1 MAPAHFPLPSACLL
15 ACVVFAAAA
24 MAEDPAPGSQV
35 WVDGIPFTIPAGCSL
50 EQVAEP
56 KLCTWPI
63 VATWDP
69 QGNLVVAESVW
80 SREPVHKQLE
90 TRPHRIVRLIDT
102 DRDGRFDR
110 RQVVAESLSFPE
122 GVLCLGNAI
131 LVTAP
136 PQIWK
141 LTDADGDGVCESRE
155 VWFDGQTLTH
165 CANDLH
171 GPWLGPDGW
180 IYWSKSAF
188 AEQTHE
194 VLHRGQFTST
204 ASHLYRRHP
213 HGGPIEPVM
222 TGGMD
227 NLVDVAWHPSG
238 ERFFCATFLHH
249 PADGIRDGI
258 GHAMYGSVFGKSH
271 QVLDG
276 HPKTGPLM
284 EPLVEMGP
292 AAPAGLLY
300 LNAVEESIAS
310 RMPLPSN
317 KEISGYLATAQF
329 NLHKVSVH
337 PLHTSPDAAGYTSA
351 STDLVSSPRIDFHP
365 VDVLLDRDGSL
376 IIVDTGG
383 WYDLCCPSSGTD
395 QRVALGGIYRLR
407 GATDDRRGDAAFRPV
422 RANGRSMEEI
432 ARALVDDPNNIDA
445 WRQIDASLES
455 HSVDERLAALNL
467 ISLYRH
473 QGSRD
478 AVLACQYRYGYG
490 ESQDLRTV
498 RLAAECIGR
507 LGLQVAND
515 SDSGDYLDQLQ
526 LLTRHRSDRS
536 IQHAV
541 ILALIEGGEVEK
553 VRTRLSHHPAEGAA
567 CAIILDQLQ
576 ALRDEDAQAI
586 CHLASSDD
594 ASAANIA
601 LEILQRHP
609 EWSDRGAAWLEDRF
623 LHGSDAQLQ
632 AIAAILTRWSE
643 QASVQLL
650 VQEWLGRASSGS
662 VGQQA
667 CLMQALAGSADR
679 PLPASWAEPLARWIE
694 AVDSDHPLANTVA
707 KLQLGGKDQPV
718 ARALAS
724 QIARHE
730 SAAPRTWLVWSRGLP
745 VGTTLA
751 SRQENRL
758 VAVCLE
764 GQSEERSLAL
774 ATLQRIQ
781 LTDRTAANELIR
793 GLDRL
798 GPLELPQAL
807 DGLLRMNQPEID
819 RELLEKLESTDS
831 AKSLNIDRT
840 LSLLKNREPNAI
852 DSWRGSLSRLQQPPA
867 DISAAVDRWM
877 NELPEGD
884 PNRGYHIFRSDK
896 AACSACHRI
905 GYVGGNVGPVLSQIG
920 RTRSRRDLIEAIAF
934 PSARLEQ
941 SYRSTKMRTLDGE
954 ILNGLI
960 VAQTTQSITLQIAAD
975 RRVAVPREDIEATEP
990 SSVSIMP
997 AGLDQQLTRQEL
1009 ADLIAFLENAK

>member
-1 MAPAHFPLPSACLL
+1 MAKVSPLLSATCFFATLL
-15 ACVVFAAAA
+15 LTVAVIAQ
-24 MAEDPAPGSQV
+24 DPAEVKQV
-35 WVDGIPFTIPAGCSL
+35 SIDGIPFSIPSGTTF
-50 EQVAEP
+50 EQVAAP

-69 QGNLVVAESVW
+69 EGNLVVAESVW
-80 SREPVHKQLE
+80 NREPVHKQLE
-90 TRPHRIVRLIDT
+90 TRPHRIVRLSDT
-102 DRDGRFDR
+102 DQDGRFDR

-122 GVLCLGNAI
+122 GVLCLGNDIFVA
-131 LVTAP
+131 AP

-194 VLHRGQFTST
+194 VLQRGKFTST

-213 HGGPIEPVM
+213 QGGPIEPVM

-258 GHAMYGSVFGKSH
+258 GHAMYGSVFGKPH
-271 QVLDG
+271 QVIDG

-292 AAPAGLLY
+292 AAPAGLQY
-300 LNAVEESIAS
+300 LKSLEKRVSASIVA
-310 RMPLPSN
+310 PEG
-317 KEISGYLATAQF
+317 KEISGYLAAAQF

-337 PLHTSPDAAGYTSA
+337 PLFTSGDSAGYTSA
-351 STDLVSSPRIDFHP
+351 SIDLVSSPRIDFHP

-407 GATDDRRGDAAFRPV
+407 GATNEQSASGILSIDAL
-422 RANGRSMEEI
+422 
-432 ARALVDDPNNIDA
+432 ARILINDSENRDA
-445 WRQIDASLES
+445 WRQIEESLES
-455 HSVDERLAALNL
+455 ESVDMRLAALNL

-478 AVLACQYRYGYG
+478 AVSKCLYRYGYG
-490 ESQDLRTV
+490 DQQDLRTA

-507 LGLQVAND
+507 LGMKAD
-515 SDSGDYLDQLQ
+515 SKGDSGDYLDLLQ
-526 LLTRHRSDRS
+526 LLGHHRTDRS

-541 ILALIEGGEVEK
+541 IFSLIEGGEIEL
-553 VRTRLSHHPAEGAA
+553 VRNSLTQHTAHAAA
-567 CAIILDQLQ
+567 CAIALDQRN
-576 ALRDEDAQAI
+576 ALRIEDAQAI
-586 CHLASSDD
+586 CRLASSEDSN
-594 ASAANIA
+594 ALSIA

-609 EWSDRGAAWLEDRF
+609 EWSDAAAPWLEEQF
-623 LHGSDAQLQ
+623 LQGNDARLR
-632 AIAAILTRWSE
+632 AIAPILARWSDQTSVQQPVHKWLG
-643 QASVQLL
+643 QAS
-650 VQEWLGRASSGS
+650 SKSD
-662 VGQQA
+662 GQQS
-667 CLMQALAGSADR
+667 CLMQMLVGCADR
-679 PLPASWAEPLARWIE
+679 PLPESWAEPLARWIDT
-694 AVDSDHPLANTVA
+694 VDGDHPLADVVA
-707 KLQLGGKDQPV
+707 KLQLGSNGQVV
-718 ARALAS
+718 AQALAR
-724 QIARHE
+724 QISRHA
-730 SAAPRTWLVWSRGLP
+730 SATPRTWLVWSRGMP
-745 VGTTLA
+745 AGTTLD
-751 SRQENRL
+751 RQQEKLLITECLDGPSENR
-758 VAVCLE
+758 
-764 GQSEERSLAL
+764 GLAL
-774 ATLQRIQ
+774 ATVQRIQ
-781 LTDRTAANELIR
+781 LTDRAAASELIR

-807 DGLLRMNQPEID
+807 EGLLRMTNPDID
-819 RELLEKLESTDS
+819 RELLAKLASTDS
-831 AKSLNIDRT
+831 AKTLNLDRT
-840 LSLLKNREPNAI
+840 LSLLRNRDSKAI
-852 DSWRGSLSRLQQPPA
+852 ESWRETLTRLQQPPA
-867 DISAAVDRWM
+867 DIAAAVDRWIAD
-877 NELPEGD
+877 LPEGD
-884 PNRGYHIFRSDK
+884 PKQGYHVFRSDK

-905 GYVGGNVGPVLSQIG
+905 GYVGGNVGPILSQIG

-941 SYRSTKMRTLDGE
+941 SYRSTKIRTVEGE
-954 ILNGLI
+954 VLNGLI
-960 VAQTTQSITLQIAAD
+960 VAQTAQSVTLQIAAD
-975 RRVAVPREDIEATEP
+975 RRVTVQRDEIEESEP

>member
-1 MAPAHFPLPSACLL
+1 MATAFPPSVLMIILLLSLPQVATT
-15 ACVVFAAAA
+15 
-24 MAEDPAPGSQV
+24 AEDSPSVQTV
-35 WVDGIPFTIPAGCSL
+35 WLNDTPFSIPAQCGM
-50 EQVAEP
+50 EQATEP

-63 VATWDP
+63 VAAWDP
-69 QGNLVVAESVW
+69 EGNLVVAESVW
-80 SREPVHKQLE
+80 NREPVHKQLE

-122 GVLCLGNAI
+122 GVLCLGNDI
-131 LVTAP
+131 LVSAP
-136 PQIWK
+136 PEIWK

-155 VWFDGQTLTH
+155 VWFDGKTLTN

-194 VLHRGQFTST
+194 ILVRGRFTSS

-213 HGGPIEPVM
+213 KGGPIEPVM

-258 GHAMYGSVFGKSH
+258 GHAMYGSVFGKPH
-271 QVLDG
+271 DVLDG
-276 HPKTGPLM
+276 HPRTGPLM

-300 LNAVEESIAS
+300 LNSLEDRIAA
-310 RMPLPSN
+310 RVPTPAGH
-317 KEISGYLATAQF
+317 EISGYLATAQF
-329 NLHKVSVH
+329 NLHKVSLH
-337 PLHTSPDAAGYTSA
+337 PLYTSSDSSGYA
-351 STDLVSSPRIDFHP
+351 SASIDLVTSPRIDFHP

-407 GATDDRRGDAAFRPV
+407 GATTDPLSPTDHAIDAL
-422 RANGRSMEEI
+422 
-432 ARALVDDPNNIDA
+432 ARILIQDPENKEA

-455 HSVDERLAALNL
+455 ESVDVRLAALHL

-473 QGSRD
+473 EGSRN
-478 AVLACQYRYGYG
+478 AVSACQYRYGYG
-490 ESQDLRTV
+490 DHQDLRTA

-507 LGLQVAND
+507 LGLKVAGD

-526 LLTRHRSDRS
+526 LLTHHRSDRS

-541 ILALIEGGEVEK
+541 ILALMEGGEIEP
-553 VRTRLSHHPAEGAA
+553 VRNRLLHHPSEAVA
-567 CAIILDQLQ
+567 CAIALDQRK
-576 ALRDEDAQAI
+576 ALRDEDAHAI
-586 CHLASSDD
+586 FRLASSDD
-594 ASAANIA
+594 SNAARA
-601 LEILQRHP
+601 AQEILQRHP
-609 EWSDRGAAWLEDRF
+609 QWSNIGARWLEDQF
-623 LHGSDAQLQ
+623 LEGSDMQLQ
-632 AIAAILTRWSE
+632 AIEPILAQWSE
-643 QASVQLL
+643 QTSVQDLVKRLL
-650 VQEWLGRASSGS
+650 EQVPKWSD
-662 VGQQA
+662 GQRA
-667 CLMQALAGSADR
+667 CLIHTLARCADR
-679 PLPASWAEPLARWIE
+679 PLPESWDEPLGRWIE
-694 AVDSDHPLANTVA
+694 TVGSDHPLADLIA
-707 KLQLGGKDQPV
+707 SLQVGERS
-718 ARALAS
+718 ASIAAALER
-724 QIARHE
+724 QIARHT
-730 SAAPRTWLVWSRGLP
+730 SVSPRAWLVWSRGMP
-745 VGTTLA
+745 VGATLGSHHEA
-751 SRQENRL
+751 IL
-758 VAVCLE
+758 VAECLE
-764 GQSEERSLAL
+764 GLPENRGLGL
-774 ATLQRIQ
+774 ATLQRIL
-781 LTDRTAANELIR
+781 LTDRSAAGDLIR

-798 GPLELPQAL
+798 GPLELPQAIES
-807 DGLLRMNQPEID
+807 LLRMNNADID
-819 RELLEKLESTDS
+819 RELLLRIEALDG
-831 AKSLNIDRT
+831 AKSLDIDRT
-840 LSLLKNREPNAI
+840 VSLLRRREPNVIA
-852 DSWRGSLSRLQQPPA
+852 SWREMLARAQQPPA
-867 DISAAVDRWM
+867 DIEAAVDRWVI
-877 NELPEGD
+877 ELPAGD
-884 PNRGYHIFRSDK
+884 PVRGYHVFRSDK

-941 SYRSTKMRTLDGE
+941 SYRSTKVRTHDGE
-954 ILNGLI
+954 VINGLI
-960 VAQTTQSITLQIAAD
+960 VATTDQSIALQVAAD
-975 RRVAVPREDIEATEP
+975 RRITVQRDEIEASEP
-990 SSVSIMP
+990 STISIMP

>member
-1 MAPAHFPLPSACLL
+1 MANALSPLPSALILSLFLL
-15 ACVVFAAAA
+15 SHSAIAQDA
-24 MAEDPAPGSQV
+24 DPMQQV
-35 WVDGIPFTIPAGCSL
+35 SIDGVPFSIPAGTTL
-50 EQVAEP
+50 EQVAAP

-69 QGNLVVAESVW
+69 KGNLVVAESVW
-80 SREPVHKQLE
+80 TREPVHKQLE
-90 TRPHRIVRLIDT
+90 TRPHRIVRLTDT
-102 DRDGRFDR
+102 DQDGQFDH

-122 GVLCLGNAI
+122 GVLCLGNDI
-131 LVTAP
+131 LVAAP
-136 PQIWK
+136 PEIWK

-155 VWFDGQTLTH
+155 VWFDGKTLTH

-194 VLHRGQFTST
+194 VLHGGNFTST

-213 HGGPIEPVM
+213 KGGPIEPVM

-258 GHAMYGSVFGKSH
+258 GHAMYGSVFGKPH

-300 LNAVEESIAS
+300 LNNLRESVAS
-310 RMPLPSN
+310 RIPPPKGKN
-317 KEISGYLATAQF
+317 TSGYLATAQF
-329 NLHKVSVH
+329 NLHKVSLH
-337 PLHTSPDAAGYTSA
+337 PLYTSGDSAGYTSA
-351 STDLVSSPRIDFHP
+351 SIDLVSSPRIDFHP

-407 GATDDRRGDAAFRPV
+407 GATTTLPENHSIDAFAK
-422 RANGRSMEEI
+422 I
-432 ARALVDDPNNIDA
+432 LLDDPENKEA
-445 WRQIDASLES
+445 WRQIDASLQS
-455 HSVDERLAALNL
+455 VSVDVRLAALHL

-473 QGSRD
+473 EGSRN
-478 AVLACQYRYGYG
+478 AVSMCQYRYGYG
-490 ESQDLRTV
+490 DHQDLRTA

-507 LGLQVAND
+507 VGMKGEING
-515 SDSGDYLDQLQ
+515 DSGDYLDQLK
-526 LLTRHRSDRS
+526 LLIHHRSDRS

-541 ILALIEGGEVEK
+541 ILALIEGGDVEP
-553 VRTRLSHHPAEGAA
+553 VRKRLLHHPAEAAA
-567 CAIILDQLQ
+567 CAIALDQRKSLSN
-576 ALRDEDAQAI
+576 EDAQMI
-586 CHLASSDD
+586 FRLTSSDD
-594 ASAANIA
+594 SNASKIA
-601 LEILQRHP
+601 LEILRNHP
-609 EWSDRGAAWLEDRF
+609 EWSDVGAPWLEEQF
-623 LHGSDAQLQ
+623 LSGNDLQLQ
-632 AIAAILTRWSE
+632 AIAPILVQWSSHT
-643 QASVQLL
+643 SVQRL
-650 VQEWLGRASSGS
+650 VQSWIGKASTWSDA
-662 VGQQA
+662 QRD
-667 CLMQALAGSADR
+667 CLIQVLAGSVDR
-679 PLPASWAEPLARWIE
+679 PLPASWAEPLARWIDT
-694 AVDSDHPLANTVA
+694 VDSDHPLTDIVA
-707 KLQLGGKDQPV
+707 KLQFGENR
-718 ARALAS
+718 AIIAAALAR

-730 SAAPRTWLVWSRGLP
+730 SAEPRTWLVWSRGMP
-745 VGTTLA
+745 VGASLA
-751 SRQENRL
+751 KDQEKLL
-758 VAVCLE
+758 VAECLD
-764 GQSEERSLAL
+764 GPSENRSLAL

-781 LTDRTAANELIR
+781 LTDRGVASELIR
-793 GLDRL
+793 GLGRL

-807 DGLLRMNQPEID
+807 DGLLRMNQPEVD
-819 RELLEKLESTDS
+819 EELLAKLESIEG

-840 LSLLKNREPNAI
+840 ISLLRNREPKAI
-852 DSWRGSLSRLQQPPA
+852 ESWRESLTRMQQPPA
-867 DISAAVDRWM
+867 DIAAVVDRWM
-877 NELPEGD
+877 TELPAGD
-884 PNRGYHIFRSDK
+884 PKQGYHVFRSDK
-896 AACSACHRI
+896 GACSACHRI

-941 SYRSTKMRTLDGE
+941 SYRSTKIQTREGE

-960 VAQTTQSITLQIAAD
+960 VAQNEQSITLQIAAD
-975 RRVAVPREDIEATEP
+975 RRITVQREEIEASEP

>member
-1 MAPAHFPLPSACLL
+1 MAKVLSPLPSAWLL
-15 ACVVFAAAA
+15 AISLLCSSVIAQDGEP
-24 MAEDPAPGSQV
+24 MQQV
-35 WVDGIPFTIPAGCSL
+35 SIDGVPFSIPAGTTL
-50 EQVAEP
+50 EQVAAP

-69 QGNLVVAESVW
+69 KGNLVVAESVW
-80 SREPVHKQLE
+80 TREPVHKQLE
-90 TRPHRIVRLIDT
+90 TRPHRIVRLSDT
-102 DRDGRFDR
+102 DQDGQFDH

-122 GVLCLGNAI
+122 GVLCLGNDI
-131 LVTAP
+131 LVAAP
-136 PQIWK
+136 PEIWK

-155 VWFDGQTLTH
+155 VWFDGKTLTN

-194 VLHRGQFTST
+194 VLHRGKFTST

-213 HGGPIEPVM
+213 KGGPIEPVM

-258 GHAMYGSVFGKSH
+258 GHAMYGSVFGKPH

-300 LNAVEESIAS
+300 LNSLHERIAS
-310 RMPLPSN
+310 RMPTPIG
-317 KEISGYLATAQF
+317 KQVSGYLATAQF
-329 NLHKVSVH
+329 NLHKVSLH
-337 PLHTSPDAAGYTSA
+337 PLYTSGDSSGYTSA
-351 STDLVSSPRIDFHP
+351 SIDLVSSPRIDFHP

-407 GATDDRRGDAAFRPV
+407 SATTARPSPTDHSIDDLAQ
-422 RANGRSMEEI
+422 I
-432 ARALVDDPNNIDA
+432 LIDDPENKEV
-445 WRQIDASLES
+445 WRQIDASLQS
-455 HSVDERLAALNL
+455 DSVDVRLAALHL

-473 QGSRD
+473 EGSRN
-478 AVLACQYRYGYG
+478 AVSMCQYRFGYG
-490 ESQDLRTV
+490 DQKDLRTA

-507 LGLQVAND
+507 LGLKVA
-515 SDSGDYLDQLQ
+515 SDGDGGDYLDQLQ
-526 LLTRHRSDRS
+526 LLTHHRSDRS

-541 ILALIEGGEVEK
+541 VLALMEGGEIEPIRK
-553 VRTRLSHHPAEGAA
+553 RLLLHPSESAA
-567 CAIILDQLQ
+567 YAIVLDQRK

-594 ASAANIA
+594 SIAANAA

-609 EWSDRGAAWLEDRF
+609 EWSDRGAPWLEERF
-623 LHGSDAQLQ
+623 ISGNESQLQ
-632 AIAAILTRWSE
+632 AIAPILARWSE
-643 QASVQLL
+643 QTSVQLL
-650 VQEWLGRASSGS
+650 VQNWLSHGSSWS
-662 VGQQA
+662 DGQQA
-667 CLMQALAGSADR
+667 CLMQILAGCADR
-679 PLPASWAEPLARWIE
+679 PLPASWGKPLAGWIE
-694 AVDSDHPLANTVA
+694 VVDSDHPLTEFVP
-707 KLQLGGKDQPV
+707 KLQLGEN
-718 ARALAS
+718 RAIIAAALER

-730 SAAPRTWLVWSRGLP
+730 SAQPRTWLVWSRGLP
-745 VGTTLA
+745 MGATLA
-751 SRQENRL
+751 SRQEKLL
-758 VAVCLE
+758 VAECLD
-764 GQSEERSLAL
+764 GPSETRVLAL

-781 LTDRTAANELIR
+781 LTDRSAANELIR

-807 DGLLRMNQPEID
+807 DGLLRMNQREVD
-819 RELLEKLESTDS
+819 RELLAKLESTDG

-840 LSLLKNREPNAI
+840 ISSLRNREPKVI
-852 DSWRGSLSRLQQPPA
+852 QSWRETLTRLQQPPA
-867 DISAAVDRWM
+867 DIAAAVDRWM
-877 NELPEGD
+877 TELPAGD
-884 PNRGYHIFRSDK
+884 PKQGYHVFRSDK

-905 GYVGGNVGPVLSQIG
+905 GYVGGNVGPILSQIG

-941 SYRSTKMRTLDGE
+941 SYRSTKIQTREGE

-960 VAQTTQSITLQIAAD
+960 VAQSPQSITLQIAAD
-975 RRVAVPREDIEATEP
+975 RRITVQREEIEASEP
-990 SSVSIMP
+990 SSISIMP

>member
-1 MAPAHFPLPSACLL
+1 MAKVLSPLPSALFLAAFLL
-15 ACVVFAAAA
+15 SYSAIAQDAAPI
-24 MAEDPAPGSQV
+24 EQV
-35 WVDGIPFTIPAGCSL
+35 SIDGVPFSIPAGTTL
-50 EQVAEP
+50 EQVAAP

-69 QGNLVVAESVW
+69 KGNLVVAESVW
-80 SREPVHKQLE
+80 TREPVHKQLE
-90 TRPHRIVRLIDT
+90 TRPHRIIRLTDT
-102 DRDGRFDR
+102 DQDGRFDH

-122 GVLCLGNAI
+122 GVLCLGNDI
-131 LVTAP
+131 LVAAP
-136 PQIWK
+136 PEIWK

-155 VWFDGQTLTH
+155 VWFDGKTLTN

-194 VLHRGQFTST
+194 VLNRGKFTST

-213 HGGPIEPVM
+213 KGGPIEPVM

-258 GHAMYGSVFGKSH
+258 GHAMYGSVFGKPH

-300 LNAVEESIAS
+300 LNNLRESIAS
-310 RMPLPSN
+310 RIPTPVGKNL
-317 KEISGYLATAQF
+317 SGYLAAAQF
-329 NLHKVSVH
+329 NLHKISLH
-337 PLHTSPDAAGYTSA
+337 PLYTSSDSSEYTSA
-351 STDLVSSPRIDFHP
+351 SIDLVSSPRIDFHP

-407 GATDDRRGDAAFRPV
+407 GATTDPLSPTDHPIDAVAQILIR
-422 RANGRSMEEI
+422 
-432 ARALVDDPNNIDA
+432 DPENKEA

-455 HSVDERLAALNL
+455 ESVDVRLAALHL

-473 QGSRD
+473 EGSRK
-478 AVLACQYRYGYG
+478 AVSMCQYHYGYG
-490 ESQDLRTV
+490 DHQDLRTV

-507 LGLQVAND
+507 LGLKVASD
-515 SDSGDYLDQLQ
+515 GDSGDYFDQLQ
-526 LLTRHRSDRS
+526 WLTHHRSDRS

-541 ILALIEGGEVEK
+541 ILALMEGGEIEA
-553 VRTRLSHHPAEGAA
+553 VRKRLLHHPSEAAA
-567 CAIILDQLQ
+567 CAIALDQRKVLGN
-576 ALRDEDAQAI
+576 EDAPTI
-586 CHLASSDD
+586 FRLASSDD
-594 ASAANIA
+594 SNASRVA

-609 EWSDRGAAWLEDRF
+609 EWSDVGAAWLEEQF
-623 LHGSDAQLQ
+623 LRGTDPQLQ
-632 AIAAILTRWSE
+632 PIAPILVQWSS
-643 QASVQLL
+643 QTSVQLL
-650 VQEWLGRASSGS
+650 VQKWLGKVSTWSDAQR
-662 VGQQA
+662 A
-667 CLMQALAGSADR
+667 CLIQVLAGSVDR
-679 PLPASWAEPLARWIE
+679 PMPASWAEPLAGWIDT
-694 AVDSDHPLANTVA
+694 VDSDHPLTDIVA
-707 KLQLGGKDQPV
+707 KWQLGENR
-718 ARALAS
+718 AIIATALAR

-730 SAAPRTWLVWSRGLP
+730 SAQPRTWLVWSRGMP
-745 VGTTLA
+745 VGANLT
-751 SRQENRL
+751 SRQEKLLVTECLDGPSENR
-758 VAVCLE
+758 A
-764 GQSEERSLAL
+764 LAL

-781 LTDRTAANELIR
+781 LTDRVAASELIR
-793 GLDRL
+793 RLDRL
-798 GPLELPQAL
+798 GPLELPQAI
-807 DGLLRMNQPEID
+807 DGILRMNEPEVD
-819 RELLEKLESTDS
+819 RELLAKLESTDG

-840 LSLLKNREPNAI
+840 ISLLRSREPEAI
-852 DSWRGSLSRLQQPPA
+852 ESWREMLTRLQQPPA
-867 DISAAVDRWM
+867 DIATAVDRWM
-877 NELPEGD
+877 TELPAGD
-884 PNRGYHIFRSDK
+884 PKQGYHVFRSDK
-896 AACSACHRI
+896 GACSACHRI

-941 SYRSTKMRTLDGE
+941 SYRSTKIQTREGE

-960 VAQTTQSITLQIAAD
+960 VAQTPQSITLQIAAD
-975 RRVAVPREDIEATEP
+975 RRITVQREEIEASEP
-990 SSVSIMP
+990 SSISIMP

>member
-1 MAPAHFPLPSACLL
+1 MAKVSPLLSATCFFATLL
-15 ACVVFAAAA
+15 LTVAVIAQ
-24 MAEDPAPGSQV
+24 DPAQV
-35 WVDGIPFTIPAGCSL
+35 KQVSIEGVPFSIPTGTTL
-50 EQVAEP
+50 EQVAAP

-69 QGNLVVAESVW
+69 KGNLVVAESVW
-80 SREPVHKQLE
+80 NREPVHKQLE
-90 TRPHRIVRLIDT
+90 TRPHRIVRLSDT
-102 DRDGRFDR
+102 DQDGRFDR

-122 GVLCLGNAI
+122 GVLCLGNDIFVA
-131 LVTAP
+131 AP

-194 VLHRGQFTST
+194 VLQRGKFTST

-213 HGGPIEPVM
+213 KGGSIEPVM

-258 GHAMYGSVFGKSH
+258 GHAMYGSVFGKPH
-271 QVLDG
+271 HVIDG

-300 LNAVEESIAS
+300 LNSLDERVSARIAA
-310 RMPLPSN
+310 PAG
-317 KEISGYLATAQF
+317 KEISGYLAAAQF

-337 PLHTSPDAAGYTSA
+337 PLYTSGDSAGYTSA
-351 STDLVSSPRIDFHP
+351 SIDLVSSPRIDFHP

-407 GATDDRRGDAAFRPV
+407 GATVLPTENHSINAWGP
-422 RANGRSMEEI
+422 I
-432 ARALVDDPNNIDA
+432 LVEDPHREDV
-445 WRQIDASLES
+445 WRQIEASLES
-455 HSVDERLAALNL
+455 ESVDVRLAALNL

-473 QGSRD
+473 QGSRE
-478 AVLACQYRYGYG
+478 AVSKCLDRYGYG
-490 ESQDLRTV
+490 DQRNLRTA

-507 LGLQVAND
+507 LGMKTD
-515 SDSGDYLDQLQ
+515 STGDSGDYLDLLQ
-526 LLTRHRSDRS
+526 LLTHHPSDRS

-541 ILALIEGGEVEK
+541 IFGLIEGGKIEPI
-553 VRTRLSHHPAEGAA
+553 RNRLTHHPSEAAA
-567 CAIILDQLQ
+567 CAIALDQRK
-576 ALRDEDAQAI
+576 ALRIEDVQAI
-586 CHLASSDD
+586 CRLASSDD
-594 ASAANIA
+594 TQATNVA

-609 EWSDRGAAWLEDRF
+609 EWSDRGANWLEEQF
-623 LHGSDAQLQ
+623 LHGNDAQLH
-632 AIAAILTRWSE
+632 AIAPILARWSDQSSVQQLVQKWLTRVSSWSD
-643 QASVQLL
+643 L
-650 VQEWLGRASSGS
+650 
-662 VGQQA
+662 QQA
-667 CLMQALAGSADR
+667 CLVEVLAGCTER
-679 PLPASWAEPLARWIE
+679 PLPEIWAEPLAGWID
-694 AVDSDHPLANTVA
+694 AVESDHPLADIVT
-707 KLQLGGKDQPV
+707 KLRLGGKDQVV
-718 ARALAS
+718 AQALAS
-724 QIARHE
+724 QIARHA
-730 SAAPRTWLVWSRGLP
+730 SAPPRAWLIWSRGLP

-751 SRQENRL
+751 SQQEKTLIAECLAGEPENRT
-758 VAVCLE
+758 
-764 GQSEERSLAL
+764 LAL
-774 ATLQRIQ
+774 STLQRIQ
-781 LTDRTAANELIR
+781 LTDRAAASELIR

-807 DGLLRMNQPEID
+807 EGLLRMINPDVD
-819 RELLEKLESTDS
+819 RELLAKLESTDS
-831 AKSLNIDRT
+831 AKTLNMDRT
-840 LSLLKNREPNAI
+840 LSLLRNRDSKVNE
-852 DSWRGSLSRLQQPPA
+852 SWRDTLTRLQQPPA
-867 DISAAVDRWM
+867 DIAAAVDRWM
-877 NELPEGD
+877 ADLPEGD
-884 PNRGYHIFRSDK
+884 SKQGYHVFRSDK

-905 GYVGGNVGPVLSQIG
+905 GYVGGNIGPILSQIG

-941 SYRSTKMRTLDGE
+941 SYRSTKMRTVEGE
-954 ILNGLI
+954 VLNGLI
-960 VAQTTQSITLQIAAD
+960 VAQTAQSVTLQIAAD
-975 RRVAVPREDIEATEP
+975 RRVTVQRDEIEASEP